1 MFNFNEKII
10 FKKFLLNNTYFFL
23 FIIINL
29 SLIVWIIQAINYLDF
44 VTDDGHGFEIYFYYT
59 ILNLPK
65 VFTKLVP
72 FVFFIS
78 IFYTITKY
86 EENNELKLFWIN
98 GINKTKFI
106 NVLIKY
112 TLALFIIQIL
122 LTALISP
129 FTQDKARSFLK
140 KSNLDFFPSL
150 IQEKKFIDTVKNLTI
165 FIEKKNSNNEF
176 ENVYIKDELIG
187 ENNSKV
193 IFAEKGK
200 LEYDNNGKS
209 FIKLFNG
216 KLLNI
221 GQERTIIFNFQETNF
236 DLSNFV
242 TKSTTFK
249 KVQELDNRILFK
261 CLKEFY
267 IYKKVYQDENA
278 MCDKNFIK
286 EIKQEIYK
294 RLIKPTYLFLIV
306 VFSCFLLLK
315 SNENQNYSKMKFVVF
330 LFNIFIIILSEI
342 SVAYSGKSNFNT
354 LFFTLL
360 PILAFLLSY
369 FILKNKLLT
378 MNINK

>member
-23 FIIINL
+23 FILINL

-44 VTDDGHGFEIYFYYT
+44 VTDDGHGFKIYFYYT
-59 ILNLPK
+59 LLNLPK
-65 VFTKLVP
+65 VLTKLVP

-78 IFYTITKY
+78 IFYTISKY

-112 TLALFIIQIL
+112 TLAIFLIQIFL
-122 LTALISP
+122 SGLISP

-176 ENVYIKDELIG
+176 ENVYIKDELID

-221 GQERTIIFNFQETNF
+221 GKERTIIFNFKETNF

-249 KVQELDNRILFK
+249 KVQELSNVILYK

-267 IYKKVYQDENA
+267 INKNVYVDENA
-278 MCDKNFIK
+278 ICEKDFIK
-286 EIKQEIYK
+286 EIKQEVYK
-294 RLIKPTYLFLIV
+294 RLIKPLYLFLIV
-306 VFSCFLLLK
+306 VFSCFLLTR
-315 SNENQNYSKMKFVVF
+315 SNESPNYTRTKILVF
-330 LFNIFIIILSEI
+330 LFNISIIILSEI
-342 SVAYSGKSNFNT
+342 SVAYSAKNNLNT
-354 LFFTLL
+354 LFFILL
-360 PILAFLLSY
+360 PILTFPLTYLILRNKFLIKRYS
-369 FILKNKLLT
+369 
-378 MNINK
+378 

>member
-1 MFNFNEKII
+1 MLNFNEKII

-44 VTDDGHGFEIYFYYT
+44 VTDDGHGFKIYFYYT

-65 VFTKLVP
+65 VFTRLVP

-98 GINKTKFI
+98 GVDKVKFL

-112 TLALFIIQIL
+112 TFLFFLAQTL

-129 FTQDKARSFLK
+129 YTQDKARSYLK
-140 KSNLDFFPSL
+140 TSKLDFFPSL

-165 FIEKKNSNNEF
+165 FIEKKNMNNEF
-176 ENVYIKDELIG
+176 ENVYIKDEEDDG
-187 ENNSKV
+187 NSSKV
-193 IFAEKGK
+193 IYAEKGK
-200 LEYDNNGKS
+200 LQYDSDGKS

-221 GQERTIIFNFQETNF
+221 DKDKTIIFDFKETNF
-236 DLSNFV
+236 DLSNYV

-249 KVQELDNRILFK
+249 KVQELNNLTLYK
-261 CLKEFY
+261 CLREFY
-267 IYKKVYQDENA
+267 FYGKSYQNQNVICNNDF
-278 MCDKNFIK
+278 MK
-286 EIKQEIYK
+286 EIKQESYK
-294 RLIKPTYLFLIV
+294 RLIKPTYLFLIIIL
-306 VFSCFLLLK
+306 SSFLLIK
-315 SNENQNYSKMKFVVF
+315 SNESHGYNKLKYIIFF
-330 LFNIFIIILSEI
+330 INILVLIISELSI
-342 SVAYSGKSNFNT
+342 SYSGKSDFNT
-354 LFFTLL
+354 LFLTTLPL
-360 PILAFLLSY
+360 TLFFFSY
-369 FILKNKLLT
+369 LILKNKLS
-378 MNINK
+378 KKSYF

>member
-59 ILNLPK
+59 LLNLPK

-78 IFYTITKY
+78 VFYTITKY

-98 GINKTKFI
+98 GIHKEKFI
-106 NVLIKY
+106 QVLIKY
-112 TLALFIIQIL
+112 TLALFLIQLL

-165 FIEKKNSNNEF
+165 FIEKKNPNNEF
-176 ENVYIKDELIG
+176 ENVYIKDELID
-187 ENNSKV
+187 ESNSKI

-200 LEYDNNGKS
+200 LEYDYNGKS

-221 GQERTIIFNFQETNF
+221 GKDRTIIFNFQETNF

-249 KVQELDNRILFK
+249 KVQELSNIILYK

-267 IYKKVYQDENA
+267 INNEIYQDENA
-278 MCDKNFIK
+278 KCDENFIK
-286 EIKQEIYK
+286 EIKQEVYK
-294 RLIKPTYLFLIV
+294 RLIKPSYLFLIV
-306 VFSCFLLLK
+306 ILSCFLLAR
-315 SNENQNYSKMKFVVF
+315 SNEHQNYSKMKITVF
-330 LFNIFIIILSEI
+330 FLNIFVIILSEI
-342 SVAYSGKSNFNT
+342 SVAYSGKNDFNT
-354 LFFTLL
+354 LIFTLL
-360 PILAFLLSY
+360 PILAFLTSY
-369 FILKNKLLT
+369 IILKNKILIKDK
-378 MNINK
+378 N

>member
-23 FIIINL
+23 FILINL

-44 VTDDGHGFEIYFYYT
+44 VTDDGHGFKIYFYYT
-59 ILNLPK
+59 LLNLPK
-65 VFTKLVP
+65 VLTKLVP

-78 IFYTITKY
+78 IFYTISKY

-112 TLALFIIQIL
+112 TLAIFLIQIFL
-122 LTALISP
+122 SGLISP

-176 ENVYIKDELIG
+176 ENVYIKDELID

-221 GQERTIIFNFQETNF
+221 GKERTIIFNFKETNF

-249 KVQELDNRILFK
+249 KVQELSNVILYK

-267 IYKKVYQDENA
+267 INKNVYVDENA
-278 MCDKNFIK
+278 ICEEDFIK
-286 EIKQEIYK
+286 EIKQEVYK
-294 RLIKPTYLFLIV
+294 RLIKPLYLFLIV
-306 VFSCFLLLK
+306 VFSCFLLTK
-315 SNENQNYSKMKFVVF
+315 SNESPNYTKTKILVF
-330 LFNIFIIILSEI
+330 LFNISLIILSEI
-342 SVAYSGKSNFNT
+342 SVAYSAKSNLNT
-354 LFFTLL
+354 LLFILL
-360 PILAFLLSY
+360 PILTFPLTYLILRNKFLIKRYS
-369 FILKNKLLT
+369 
-378 MNINK
+378 